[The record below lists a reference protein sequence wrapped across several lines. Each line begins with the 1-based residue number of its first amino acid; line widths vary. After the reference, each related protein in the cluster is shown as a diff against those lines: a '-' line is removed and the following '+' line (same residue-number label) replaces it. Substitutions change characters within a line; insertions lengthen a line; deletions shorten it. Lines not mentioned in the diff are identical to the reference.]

1 MFDTCF
7 SAVYQKVSRHRRLVA
22 AGLLLLLLLALWRL
36 PRLDLDHN
44 IEKMLPA
51 REAVLENIRFLR
63 DSGFA
68 DQVVLSLSL
77 PGREPDPVRLMAA
90 ADRLAA
96 ALPGPLV
103 SEVRTGLPREDL
115 AEEWSELTARI
126 PQMME
131 PQALQQLQREVT
143 PEEIDRRMG
152 ALYRR
157 LYAPGASM
165 GRFMAA
171 DPLGIAGNV
180 LNRMQELTAAFGYRV
195 KPVGGH
201 LLSQDERHLL
211 LFLKTPVAVSDG
223 FGARDL
229 MDHIHAR
236 LAESPDRLR
245 ALVVAGH
252 RHTVSNE
259 AVVRSD
265 LRRTGLAAAFGF
277 GLLLLAVFRDG
288 RAGMIFMAPICA
300 ILFSIALSSL
310 ILGTMSYFI
319 IGMSVVIAGIAM
331 DYAIHVYVAKRGAGE
346 EVLPRVAR
354 PVTVGALTTAAVFTA
369 FFFSSVPGYHQL
381 AWFSIISLF
390 LCLLLAFFILPQWV
404 RTTPGTWKAWRW
416 TGWRARGRAGQA
428 GIVAAWLIGLGL
440 VGGSIRQLEFQQDI
454 EQFDGSTA
462 DVFDDQ
468 RQFHRIWGGEMSPAM
483 LVVEGR
489 DQETVWRRY
498 EEVSQRAA
506 DEIGADHVITL
517 APLWPSRET
526 RARRLEAWRGFWERR
541 EPEVREQMA
550 AAGEHYGFS
559 GNAFQPFFDWLPG
572 NEAHAGLPP
581 SGLFDRLRERF
592 AISANGQTWAV
603 AYVEDTPAHI
613 RRLSA
618 LEGDDGSVRVRLV
631 SRRVLSGAISA
642 AVAGETRR
650 LAAIAGILILCP
662 LILLIRNV
670 RLVILAL
677 LPVVTAVVALLGVP
691 AWLDM
696 PLTAASLIAAM
707 IVVGLVIDYGVYMV
721 FDEHARMHADA
732 NLSVHLSAW
741 TTLVGAGALLLA
753 RHPVMFDIGVTLVAG
768 VAAGYACALWV
779 VPALYRLTQGSV
791 AA

>member
-7 SAVYQKVSRHRRLVA
+7 SAVYQKVSRHRRVVSA
-22 AGLLLLLLLALWRL
+22 ALLLLLLLAVRRL
-36 PRLDLDHN
+36 PQLDLDHN

-51 REAVLENIRFLR
+51 REAVLGNIRFLR

-68 DQVVLSLSL
+68 EQVVLSVSL
-77 PGREPDPVRLMAA
+77 PDSDADPVRLMAA

-96 ALPGPLV
+96 ALRGPLV

-115 AEEWSELTARI
+115 AEEWRELTARI

-131 PQALQQLQREVT
+131 PQALQQLRRDLT
-143 PEEIDRRMG
+143 PEEIERRMG

-180 LNRMQELTAAFGYRV
+180 LNRMQELSAAFGYRV
-195 KPVGGH
+195 KPVGSH
-201 LLSQDERHLL
+201 LLSEDERHLL

-236 LAESPDRLR
+236 LADSPDRLQ
-245 ALVVAGH
+245 ALIVAGH

-265 LRRTGLAAAFGF
+265 LRRTGLAALFGF

-310 ILGTMSYFI
+310 ILDTMSYFI

-331 DYAIHVYVAKRGAGE
+331 DYAIHSYVAKRGTGPAA
-346 EVLPRVAR
+346 LPKVAR
-354 PVTVGALTTAAVFTA
+354 PVAIGAITTAAVFTA
-369 FFFSSVPGYHQL
+369 FFFSSVPGYRQL
-381 AWFSIISLF
+381 AWFSIISL
-390 LCLLLAFFILPQWV
+390 LICLGLAFFVLPQWI
-404 RTTPGTWKAWRW
+404 RTAPDSWKAWRW
-416 TGWRARGRAGQA
+416 TGRRARGRAGQA

-440 VGGSIRQLEFQQDI
+440 VGISIRQLEFQRDI

-462 DVFDDQ
+462 DILDDQ
-468 RQFHRIWGGEMSPAM
+468 RQFHRIWGGERSPAM

-506 DEIGADHVITL
+506 DGIGAENVITL
-517 APLWPSRET
+517 ATLWPSRET
-526 RARRLEAWRGFWERR
+526 RVRRLDAWREFWDRR
-541 EPEVREQMA
+541 EPDVREQMA
-550 AAGEHYGFS
+550 ATAETYGFA

-572 NEAHAGLPP
+572 KEAHAGLPP

-592 AISANGQTWAV
+592 VISANGQTWAV

-613 RRLSA
+613 RRLSP
-618 LEGDDGSVRVRLV
+618 LTVDEGTIRIRLV
-631 SRRVLSGAISA
+631 SRRVLSNAISS
-642 AVAGETRR
+642 AVAGETVR

-662 LILLIRNV
+662 LILLIRRP
-670 RLVILAL
+670 RLVALAL
-677 LPVVTAVVALLGVP
+677 LPVATAVVALLGVP
-691 AWLDM
+691 AWLGM

-732 NLSVHLSAW
+732 ALSVHLSAW
-741 TTLVGAGALLLA
+741 SPLVGAGALLLA
-753 RHPVMFDIGVTLVAG
+753 RHPVMFDIGVTLVTG
-768 VAAGYACALWV
+768 ITAGYACAFWV
-779 VPALYRLTQGSV
+779 VPALYRLTQGST
-791 AA
+791 AQ